1 MPDILQL
8 AFKLSI
14 NATDLVC
21 AGIAIVGVY
30 FFITLIGWLKK

>member
-14 NATDLVC
+14 NATDILC
-21 AGIAIVGVY
+21 MGIAIVGVY
-30 FFITLIGWLKK
+30 FFITLIGRLRK